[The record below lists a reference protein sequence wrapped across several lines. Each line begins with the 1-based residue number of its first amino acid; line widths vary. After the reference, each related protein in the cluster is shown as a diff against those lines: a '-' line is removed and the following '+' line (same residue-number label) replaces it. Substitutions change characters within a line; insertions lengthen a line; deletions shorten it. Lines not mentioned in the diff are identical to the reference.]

1 MIKGLE
7 SQMADSLSGK
17 IEDRLADAKDISVAE
32 ARDAIKSSSF
42 SDYMKLR
49 EDSTQG
55 TQGTTGTSGE
65 QAQSYHDGNGKI
77 SDFNVLNQGDV
88 VNATVNGAPVPG
100 KVLNK
105 VGNDVEVELADGN
118 TMTVSG
124 QDLSGPDAEQIKAID
139 AAKATGIGAAT
150 DQEVDSAT
158 VQAVNTPTKA
168 QSFLSNL
175 AKTASSAKSGFNKG
189 LNDDVNKDAEEINR
203 IRELA
208 GIAETCTAGA
218 TGAGAIASGPSIVGD
233 TSNSSKPTKRL
244 TTQNRL
250 KKEEKD
256 RLKAK
261 AKKEAATQKRADT

>member
-124 QDLSGPDAEQIKAID
+124 QDLLGPDAEQIKAID

-158 VQAVNTPTKA
+158 AQAVNTPAKG

-175 AKTASSAKSGFNKG
+175 ASSAKSGFDKG
-189 LNDDVNKDAEEINR
+189 LRDDVNKDAEEINR